1 MSLVVLENIQK
12 EYIVGGN
19 TTKVLRDITLS
30 IEKNEFVALMG
41 QSGSGKTTLM
51 NIIGMLDT
59 PTSGRYILNGNDISK
74 VDDDTLSKLRNQFVG
89 FIFQSFYLIPYST
102 VLENVLLPIYYSGK
116 DLGKYTE
123 KAKELLNKLGL
134 FEKRNN
140 KPNQLSGGQQQRV
153 AIARALI
160 NDPEMI
166 LADEPTGQLDSDTAK
181 NIMDYIVKLNEE
193 GKTIILVTH
202 DQSIASYAKRV
213 MRIADGLLVDTSTNS

>member
-1 MSLVVLENIQK
+1 MPLVKLENIKK

-19 TTKVLRDITLS
+19 TTKVLKGITLS
-30 IEKNEFVALMG
+30 IEKGEFIALMG

-59 PTSGRYILNGNDISK
+59 PTDGSYFLNGKDISK
-74 VDDDTLSKLRNQFVG
+74 EDDNSLSRLRNQFVG

-116 DLGKYTE
+116 DLAKYTG
-123 KAKELLNKLGL
+123 KAKDLLNQLGL
-134 FEKRNN
+134 YEKRNN

-166 LADEPTGQLDSDTAK
+166 LADEPTGQLDSETAK
-181 NIMDYIVKLNEE
+181 NIMDYISKLNDQ

-202 DQSIASYAKRV
+202 DPATASYAKK
-213 MRIADGLLVDTSTNS
+213 IIKISDGLIIN

>member
-1 MSLVVLENIQK
+1 MSLVILEDIHK
-12 EYIVGGN
+12 EYTVGGN
-19 TTKVLRDITLS
+19 VSKVLRGISLS
-30 IEKNEFVALMG
+30 IEKGEFVALMG

-59 PTSGRYILNGNDISK
+59 PTSGKYILDGKEISK
-74 VDDDTLSKLRNQFVG
+74 ESDDTLSKLRNQFVG

-116 DLGKYTE
+116 DLNRYTE
-123 KAKELLNKLGL
+123 KAKDLLNQLGL
-134 FEKRNN
+134 YDKRNN

-166 LADEPTGQLDSDTAK
+166 LADEPTGQLDSETAK
-181 NIMDYIVKLNEE
+181 SIMEYITKLNDQ
-193 GKTIILVTH
+193 GKTVIIVTH
-202 DQSIASYAKRV
+202 DPTIASYSKRLIK
-213 MRIADGLLVDTSTNS
+213 IADGVIIS